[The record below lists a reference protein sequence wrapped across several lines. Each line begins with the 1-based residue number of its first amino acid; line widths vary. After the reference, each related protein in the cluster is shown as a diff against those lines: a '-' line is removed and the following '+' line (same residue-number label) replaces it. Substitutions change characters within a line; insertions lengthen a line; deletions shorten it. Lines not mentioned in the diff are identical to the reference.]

1 LYPAPDNQGH
11 TLSCAAQA
19 IVDEMAA
26 QAGFRAALFNG
37 KLSKGYAYYRM
48 QREDEIQDPEIA
60 KTKREYDRGVP
71 GVAFALEVLSKNPIP
86 KDKNSNFRVDNLH
99 PENIESGLKQIAD
112 LKGPDQMGYAVK
124 KWKPIHYDSVNKIE
138 TLKNTLATTKKGII
152 LELNTD
158 ARKIVEDWVQP
169 EAGSGKMGHVINVI
183 DFGKGINR
191 VTGHEEDYFLVRD
204 TFAPDKRPMHYKI
217 SARKLAEFGSAA
229 FQIDSIALAKVS
241 SEHRSI
247 QMSADY
253 DEQLKRKATMKEI
266 EKKKDPYQ
274 ELDSSEIIDSLLE
287 KYRNTKIRPPSIDFE
302 KLLED
307 TQKYEGLIKSKN
319 FFDK

>member
-1 LYPAPDNQGH
+1 
-11 TLSCAAQA
+11 
-19 IVDEMAA
+19 
-26 QAGFRAALFNG
+26 
-37 KLSKGYAYYRM
+37 
-48 QREDEIQDPEIA
+48 
-60 KTKREYDRGVP
+60 
-71 GVAFALEVLSKNPIP
+71 VLSKNPIP

-319 FFDK
+319 FF